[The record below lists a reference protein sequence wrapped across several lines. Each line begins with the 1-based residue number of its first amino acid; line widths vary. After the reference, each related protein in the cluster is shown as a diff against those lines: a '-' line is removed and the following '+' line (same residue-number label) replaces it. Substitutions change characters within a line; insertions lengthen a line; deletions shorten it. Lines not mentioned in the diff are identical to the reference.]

1 MNQTQQSQS
10 KRDRSVLIGVCA
22 CVVLL
27 AGCAT
32 PASKEAMVPPTVTV
46 AKKHP
51 QSVSVE
57 VTGGQQT
64 DAMGKSQISNEDFA
78 QALEQA
84 ITQSQTF
91 ASVMKGAGGQNYR
104 LSVVIVSLD
113 QPSFGLTFN
122 VKMEAGWTL
131 KRADTGAT
139 VWQESIRSESTAGP
153 SDAFAAVARLRMATE
168 GAARNN
174 ISQGLSKI
182 SQLSL

>member
-1 MNQTQQSQS
+1 MKQTQQSQS
-10 KRDRSVLIGVCA
+10 KRDRSILIAACA
-22 CVVLL
+22 CVALL

-32 PASKEAMVPPTVTV
+32 PASREAMVPPTVTV

-91 ASVMKGAGGQNYR
+91 ASVGKGAGQNYR
-104 LSVVIVSLD
+104 LSIVIVSLD

>member
-1 MNQTQQSQS
+1 MNLIPRSNST
-10 KRDRSVLIGVCA
+10 RDCSNLLALCA
-22 CVVLL
+22 CVALL

-32 PASKEAMVPPTVTV
+32 PANREAMVPPTVTV

-91 ASVMKGAGGQNYR
+91 ASVTKGGAQNYR

-131 KRADTGAT
+131 KRTDTGAT

-174 ISQGLSKI
+174 IAQGLTKI
-182 SQLSL
+182 SQLNL

>member
-1 MNQTQQSQS
+1 MKKTN
-10 KRDRSVLIGVCA
+10 RSHISLYSLLVLICA
-22 CVVLL
+22 CAAVLG
-27 AGCAT
+27 GCAT
-32 PASKEAMVPPTVTV
+32 GASYEAMVPPTVTAV
-46 AKKHP
+46 KKHP

-57 VTGGQQT
+57 VSGGQET
-64 DAMGKSQISNEDFA
+64 DAMGKSQVSNESFA

-91 ASVMKGAGGQNYR
+91 AQVTKGAGQQYK
-104 LSVVIVSLD
+104 LSVVIAGLD
-113 QPSFGLTFN
+113 QPSFGFSFT

-139 VWQESIRSESTAGP
+139 VWQESIRSEYTAGAG
-153 SDAFAAVARLRMATE
+153 DAFAGVVRLRMATE

-182 SQLSL
+182 SQLNL